1 MIREFT
7 NHADKLCAVLN
18 LMLEEGLVRRIPDH
32 GRAGQNTCIR
42 TYYEPTTRI
51 NMITLGHLSE
61 LLNNESMDTIW
72 DPAFVS
78 AVLTQHQRSQ
88 DGAPFKLMEER
99 K

>member
-1 MIREFT
+1 MTVDDPLWEVVM
-7 NHADKLCAVLN
+7 KLSR
-18 LMLEEGLVRRIPDH
+18 MLEEGLVRRIPDH
-32 GRAGQNTCIR
+32 RAGQNTCIR

-51 NMITLGHLSE
+51 NMITQGHLSE

-78 AVLTQHQRSQ
+78 AVLAQHQRNQ